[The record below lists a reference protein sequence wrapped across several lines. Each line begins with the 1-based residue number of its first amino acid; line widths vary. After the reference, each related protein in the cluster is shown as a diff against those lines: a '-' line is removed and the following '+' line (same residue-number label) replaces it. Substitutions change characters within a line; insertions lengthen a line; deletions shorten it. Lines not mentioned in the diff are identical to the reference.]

1 MGERQ
6 GGWPQRPC
14 GRLPQNL
21 LGTPGWQGWTET
33 GLGSCS
39 MEALVTECLQ
49 PRDGREEPDPADS
62 GVPDVP
68 RPLLG
73 AAQNSRSALL
83 KGCSS
88 ITVGLRTLVRREA
101 TSRRHAGPQLSWHF
115 LYQWSQ
121 PGAILSPESG
131 MVGRRVFWSSRLE
144 REVCYRHVVLAGQ
157 KRCSKVHAA
166 HSLPTPQGYACFL
179 RQQRRGG
186 ETLLCSHGNESLFYS
201 RPRDS
206 LSHSSITWDY
216 F

>member
-1 MGERQ
+1 MLNGRTA
-6 GGWPQRPC
+6 
-14 GRLPQNL
+14 GRLATEAMRQAASEPS
-21 LGTPGWQGWTET
+21 GYPGVAGLDGDS

-88 ITVGLRTLVRREA
+88 ITVGLRTSVRSEA
-101 TSRRHAGPQLSWHF
+101 TSRRHAGPQLPWHF

-121 PGAILSPESG
+121 PGGGLCLQNLAWSG
-131 MVGRRVFWSSRLE
+131 DVFFLVVKAGERGVLPARGAGR
-144 REVCYRHVVLAGQ
+144 A
-157 KRCSKVHAA
+157 
-166 HSLPTPQGYACFL
+166 
-179 RQQRRGG
+179 
-186 ETLLCSHGNESLFYS
+186 ETLLKSPRCTQPPHTAGLCLFPTTTAARWRNPALQS
-201 RPRDS
+201 RK
-206 LSHSSITWDY
+206 
-216 F
+216 

>member
-1 MGERQ
+1 MRQ
-6 GGWPQRPC
+6 AASEPSGY
-14 GRLPQNL
+14 
-21 LGTPGWQGWTET
+21 PGVAGLDGDS

-88 ITVGLRTLVRREA
+88 ITVGLRTSVRSEA
-101 TSRRHAGPQLSWHF
+101 TSRRHAGPQLPWHF

-121 PGAILSPESG
+121 PGGGSVSRIWH
-131 MVGRRVFWSSRLE
+131 GRE
-144 REVCYRHVVLAGQ
+144 
-157 KRCSKVHAA
+157 
-166 HSLPTPQGYACFL
+166 TCFL
-179 RQQRRGG
+179 VVKAGERGVLPARG
-186 ETLLCSHGNESLFYS
+186 AGRAETLLKSPRCTQPPHTAGLCLFPTTTAARWRNPALQS
-201 RPRDS
+201 RK
-206 LSHSSITWDY
+206 
-216 F
+216 